1 MSEISISMKTSE
13 GKKLSI
19 PNSSEILHMVIRE
32 VREGGL
38 GLLMESKLFLEKLN
52 ESLKEIV

>member
-1 MSEISISMKTSE
+1 
-13 GKKLSI
+13 
-19 PNSSEILHMVIRE
+19 MVIIE

-52 ESLKEIV
+52 EFLRDKYIMVCC

>member
-1 MSEISISMKTSE
+1 
-13 GKKLSI
+13 
-19 PNSSEILHMVIRE
+19 MVIRE